1 VWFDSWS
8 DILRIILV
16 GAASYT
22 TLVAILRLSGKR
34 TLGQLN
40 VFDFVV
46 TVALGS
52 TLATIFLSTDV
63 SWAEGATALGL
74 LAALQLLVAWISARW
89 PRMRGVFTAEPALLL
104 AGGRFRHDAMR
115 RNRLTESELRQAVRM
130 QGTGDLSRV
139 EAVVFETNGKLSVIT
154 SSSYGDGS
162 ALADV
167 RGTEALGDDDR
178 RGPAGPEA

>member
-1 VWFDSWS
+1 MWFDSWA
-8 DILRIILV
+8 DILRILLV

-139 EAVVFETNGKLSVIT
+139 EAVVLETNGKLSVIT

>member
-1 VWFDSWS
+1 VWFDSWAG
-8 DILRIILV
+8 ILRILLV

-34 TLGQLN
+34 TLAQLN

-63 SWAEGATALGL
+63 SWAEGATALAL
-74 LAALQLLVAWISARW
+74 LAALQLLVALVSARR
-89 PRMRGVFTAEPALLL
+89 PGARRFFTSDPVLLL
-104 AGGRFRHDAMR
+104 ADGRIRGEALR
-115 RNRLTESELRQAVRM
+115 RNRLTESEIRQAVRM

-139 EAVVFETNGKLSVIT
+139 RAVVLETNGTLSVIT
-154 SSSYGDGS
+154 ADAHGDGS
-162 ALADV
+162 ALEDV
-167 RGTEALGDDDR
+167 RGHDR
-178 RGPAGPEA
+178 PSGRREGTGPGE